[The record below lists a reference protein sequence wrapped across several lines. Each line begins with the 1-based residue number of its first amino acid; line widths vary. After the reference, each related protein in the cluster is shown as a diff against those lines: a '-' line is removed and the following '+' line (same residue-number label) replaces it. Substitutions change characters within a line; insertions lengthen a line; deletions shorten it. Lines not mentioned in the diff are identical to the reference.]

1 MAKKKGQI
9 PAEVIAMRK
18 LLENSIKTCNTTSKS
33 MDQLCYQFNV
43 LKAGFGANVVTI
55 TDYTEAVGI
64 KYATFAYNIAAYNKR
79 QQAAL
84 GALAGETK

>member
-9 PAEVIAMRK
+9 PAEVLAMRK

-55 TDYTEAVGI
+55 PDYTEAVGI
-64 KYATFAYNIAAYNKR
+64 KYATFAYNISAYNKR